1 MTSDNAYNTPEN
13 LRRLQLRMLEILV
26 EIDKICSLNG
36 IRYWLDFGTLLGA
49 VRHGGFIPWD
59 DDLDIAVHD
68 EDFDRFVTCCA
79 NELPEW
85 LMVQTEKT
93 EPDAHMGGGLIKI
106 RDKRS
111 LYLQPDD
118 RFSGKYCKGAFVDCF
133 RYIRYPNI
141 SDRTFKFLSRRI
153 SFAYNFRNYNPSLN
167 LKNIACYFIYPVSL
181 AWHRFLFRMVGLV
194 KGKGT
199 KWFSTPERYVY
210 GLFSDEKAI
219 FPLSEIEF
227 EGHSFPA
234 PANPDQR
241 LRDSFGDYMQ
251 IPPPD
256 RRRTHVLYYAD
267 DASALSPA

>member
-1 MTSDNAYNTPEN
+1 MTSNVSYQPSAN
-13 LRRLQLRMLEILV
+13 LRRLQLRMLDILM
-26 EIDKICSLNG
+26 EIDKVCRRNS

-68 EDFDRFVTCCA
+68 EDYDRFLACCA
-79 NELPEW
+79 KELPEW
-85 LMVQTEKT
+85 LVVQTEIT
-93 EPDAHMGGGLIKI
+93 EPESHMGGGLIKI
-106 RDKRS
+106 RDRQS
-111 LYLQPDD
+111 LYLHPGERLD
-118 RFSGKYCKGAFVDCF
+118 GKYSKGAFVDCF
-133 RYIRYPNI
+133 RYVKYPDI
-141 SDRTFKFLSRRI
+141 SDKTFKFLSRRI
-153 SFAYNFRNYNPSLN
+153 SFAYNFLNYNPRLN
-167 LKNIACYFIYPVSL
+167 FKNIVCYFAYPLSL
-181 AWHRFLFRMVGLV
+181 VWHRFVFKLVSAV

-210 GLFSDEKAI
+210 GLFTDEKAL

-256 RRRTHVLYYAD
+256 KRRTHVLYYAED
-267 DASALSPA
+267 KTALTVV